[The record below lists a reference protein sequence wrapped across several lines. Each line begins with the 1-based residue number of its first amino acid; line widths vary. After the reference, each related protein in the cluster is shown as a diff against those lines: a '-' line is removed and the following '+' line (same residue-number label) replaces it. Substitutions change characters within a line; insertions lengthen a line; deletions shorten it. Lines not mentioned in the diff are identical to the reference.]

1 MKKLITLIAGL
12 LFVALPVGLAGC
24 DDSDKEIY
32 NDGRLVTD
40 VVIPTSMTVYR
51 GMEVSVSGY
60 GFAQGDAIALRAGE
74 DLPAATTVASEK
86 LLTFVIPD
94 GAADQTV
101 YKVVL
106 NRAQDYQVLG
116 SSKMTV
122 QLAIDVDLGK
132 TISGNWGGDAVI
144 RGRGFMATDKL
155 LLEQGGGKFEA
166 PVKGAD
172 DSSLTF
178 TIPQNAA
185 DGDCEFTLQRGA
197 EEQALGSAKLNLSL
211 GGVTVPDKEGATI
224 KGIVHLAGQGIA
236 DVLVSDGDLITKT
249 DANGF
254 YWLNSEKRNEL
265 AFVIL
270 PAGYDVP
277 TVKAMPQ
284 FWQPCTLDANTV
296 EQLDFQL
303 LRADNDSH
311 TMLVATPLNC
321 TDIDSFA
328 AELLRMFRYMSG
340 IGFKINDMNTMG
352 LVLEPLDPQEE
363 PEPLQVQLERLPC
376 SMEARWE
383 ILRVLTEFETYLR
396 ELTEL
401 LRPVAEQ
408 LAAEMQALTER
419 NRAQLA
425 IWEKYFQ
432 THSVDTFQQ
441 EMFRAS
447 YLFTQEMQPDEVWI
461 ALWNFNMVG
470 FWTEWFESGGKTVRI
485 AYLGANLSF
494 EFAAAHQVR
503 PDAETLCAMMRA
515 LTGKDKLEIL
525 RRCAAEPFSAAQL
538 AASMNLNSGTVSRNV
553 YGLYKLGYLETRG
566 DGERVNYI
574 TRPDALE
581 RLFRWVLEYVSEQK

>member
-1 MKKLITLIAGL
+1 MRVRVIDKPCLFAETVYLLYYYINGIAYTRDYERVNRKFGRYLLEKEDQGLQLAQELYLISAAFTQTLYPHHARL
-12 LFVALPVGLAGC
+12 RYFFEKLPVTDEKTCCCLA
-24 DDSDKEIY
+24 
-32 NDGRLVTD
+32 
-40 VVIPTSMTVYR
+40 
-51 GMEVSVSGY
+51 
-60 GFAQGDAIALRAGE
+60 
-74 DLPAATTVASEK
+74 
-86 LLTFVIPD
+86 
-94 GAADQTV
+94 
-101 YKVVL
+101 
-106 NRAQDYQVLG
+106 
-116 SSKMTV
+116 
-122 QLAIDVDLGK
+122 
-132 TISGNWGGDAVI
+132 
-144 RGRGFMATDKL
+144 
-155 LLEQGGGKFEA
+155 
-166 PVKGAD
+166 
-172 DSSLTF
+172 
-178 TIPQNAA
+178 
-185 DGDCEFTLQRGA
+185 
-197 EEQALGSAKLNLSL
+197 
-211 GGVTVPDKEGATI
+211 
-224 KGIVHLAGQGIA
+224 
-236 DVLVSDGDLITKT
+236 
-249 DANGF
+249 
-254 YWLNSEKRNEL
+254 
-265 AFVIL
+265 
-270 PAGYDVP
+270 
-277 TVKAMPQ
+277 
-284 FWQPCTLDANTV
+284 
-296 EQLDFQL
+296 
-303 LRADNDSH
+303 H

-363 PEPLQVQLERLPC
+363 PEPLQVQLERLPF

-525 RRCAAEPFSAAQL
+525 CRRAVFGGTACGLDEPEL
-538 AASMNLNSGTVSRNV
+538 RHCL
-553 YGLYKLGYLETRG
+553 
-566 DGERVNYI
+566 
-574 TRPDALE
+574 PE
-581 RLFRWVLEYVSEQK
+581 RLRALQARLSGDARRR

>member
-1 MKKLITLIAGL
+1 MKVRVIDKPC
-12 LFVALPVGLAGC
+12 LFA
-24 DDSDKEIY
+24 E
-32 NDGRLVTD
+32 
-40 VVIPTSMTVYR
+40 TVYLLYYYINGIAYTR
-51 GMEVSVSGY
+51 DYERVNRKFGRYLLEKEDQGLQL
-60 GFAQGDAIALRAGE
+60 AQELDRISAAVTQTLDPHQARLRYFF
-74 DLPAATTVASEK
+74 EK
-86 LLTFVIPD
+86 LPGTD
-94 GAADQTV
+94 EKTCCC
-101 YKVVL
+101 
-106 NRAQDYQVLG
+106 
-116 SSKMTV
+116 
-122 QLAIDVDLGK
+122 LA
-132 TISGNWGGDAVI
+132 
-144 RGRGFMATDKL
+144 
-155 LLEQGGGKFEA
+155 
-166 PVKGAD
+166 
-172 DSSLTF
+172 
-178 TIPQNAA
+178 
-185 DGDCEFTLQRGA
+185 
-197 EEQALGSAKLNLSL
+197 
-211 GGVTVPDKEGATI
+211 
-224 KGIVHLAGQGIA
+224 
-236 DVLVSDGDLITKT
+236 
-249 DANGF
+249 
-254 YWLNSEKRNEL
+254 
-265 AFVIL
+265 
-270 PAGYDVP
+270 
-277 TVKAMPQ
+277 
-284 FWQPCTLDANTV
+284 
-296 EQLDFQL
+296 
-303 LRADNDSH
+303 H

-515 LTGKDKLEIL
+515 LTGKEKLEIL

-538 AASMNLNSGTVSRNV
+538 AASMNLNSATVSRNV

>member
-12 LFVALPVGLAGC
+12 LLVALPVGLAGC

-236 DVLVSDGDLITKT
+236 DVLVSDVQ
-249 DANGF
+249 
-254 YWLNSEKRNEL
+254 RQ
-265 AFVIL
+265 AFPGWHSGREHSL
-270 PAGYDVP
+270 SGKKVP
-277 TVKAMPQ
+277 
-284 FWQPCTLDANTV
+284 
-296 EQLDFQL
+296 
-303 LRADNDSH
+303 
-311 TMLVATPLNC
+311 
-321 TDIDSFA
+321 
-328 AELLRMFRYMSG
+328 
-340 IGFKINDMNTMG
+340 
-352 LVLEPLDPQEE
+352 
-363 PEPLQVQLERLPC
+363 
-376 SMEARWE
+376 
-383 ILRVLTEFETYLR
+383 
-396 ELTEL
+396 
-401 LRPVAEQ
+401 
-408 LAAEMQALTER
+408 
-419 NRAQLA
+419 
-425 IWEKYFQ
+425 
-432 THSVDTFQQ
+432 
-441 EMFRAS
+441 
-447 YLFTQEMQPDEVWI
+447 
-461 ALWNFNMVG
+461 
-470 FWTEWFESGGKTVRI
+470 
-485 AYLGANLSF
+485 
-494 EFAAAHQVR
+494 
-503 PDAETLCAMMRA
+503 
-515 LTGKDKLEIL
+515 
-525 RRCAAEPFSAAQL
+525 
-538 AASMNLNSGTVSRNV
+538 
-553 YGLYKLGYLETRG
+553 
-566 DGERVNYI
+566 
-574 TRPDALE
+574 
-581 RLFRWVLEYVSEQK
+581 

>member
-1 MKKLITLIAGL
+1 MKVRVIDKPC
-12 LFVALPVGLAGC
+12 LFA
-24 DDSDKEIY
+24 E
-32 NDGRLVTD
+32 
-40 VVIPTSMTVYR
+40 TVYLLYYYINGIAYTR
-51 GMEVSVSGY
+51 DYERVNRKFGRYLLEKEDQGLQL
-60 GFAQGDAIALRAGE
+60 AQELDRISAAVTQTLDPHQARLRYFF
-74 DLPAATTVASEK
+74 EK
-86 LLTFVIPD
+86 LPGTD
-94 GAADQTV
+94 EKTCCC
-101 YKVVL
+101 
-106 NRAQDYQVLG
+106 
-116 SSKMTV
+116 
-122 QLAIDVDLGK
+122 LA
-132 TISGNWGGDAVI
+132 
-144 RGRGFMATDKL
+144 
-155 LLEQGGGKFEA
+155 
-166 PVKGAD
+166 
-172 DSSLTF
+172 
-178 TIPQNAA
+178 
-185 DGDCEFTLQRGA
+185 
-197 EEQALGSAKLNLSL
+197 
-211 GGVTVPDKEGATI
+211 
-224 KGIVHLAGQGIA
+224 
-236 DVLVSDGDLITKT
+236 
-249 DANGF
+249 
-254 YWLNSEKRNEL
+254 
-265 AFVIL
+265 
-270 PAGYDVP
+270 
-277 TVKAMPQ
+277 
-284 FWQPCTLDANTV
+284 
-296 EQLDFQL
+296 
-303 LRADNDSH
+303 H

-363 PEPLQVQLERLPC
+363 PEPPQVQLERLPC

-525 RRCAAEPFSAAQL
+525 RDADAIFREELAEAGLSRKVHQYFAVLTNNRSVGVMGDFRTYDYTLALRAVQSQDFMTAQWSRL
-538 AASMNLNSGTVSRNV
+538 PYDLLEKVSGRIVNEVPHINRICYDITSKPPATV
-553 YGLYKLGYLETRG
+553 EW
-566 DGERVNYI
+566 E
-574 TRPDALE
+574 
-581 RLFRWVLEYVSEQK
+581 

>member
-1 MKKLITLIAGL
+1 MAKNENNEFFEITPEILELTELCKSHSTIDTSLYAKYDVKRGL
-12 LFVALPVGLAGC
+12 RDINGKGVLTGLTEI
-24 DDSDKEIY
+24 SDI
-32 NDGRLVTD
+32 
-40 VVIPTSMTVYR
+40 I
-51 GMEVSVSGY
+51 
-60 GFAQGDAIALRAGE
+60 
-74 DLPAATTVASEK
+74 
-86 LLTFVIPD
+86 
-94 GAADQTV
+94 
-101 YKVVL
+101 
-106 NRAQDYQVLG
+106 
-116 SSKMTV
+116 SSKMVDGKTV
-122 QLAIDVDLGK
+122 PCEGKLYYRGIDVEELVAGFLRENRFGFAETVYLLYYYINEIAYTRDYERVNRKFGRYLLEKEDQGLQLAQELDR
-132 TISGNWGGDAVI
+132 ISAAV
-144 RGRGFMATDKL
+144 T
-155 LLEQGGGKFEA
+155 Q
-166 PVKGAD
+166 
-172 DSSLTF
+172 
-178 TIPQNAA
+178 
-185 DGDCEFTLQRGA
+185 
-197 EEQALGSAKLNLSL
+197 
-211 GGVTVPDKEGATI
+211 
-224 KGIVHLAGQGIA
+224 
-236 DVLVSDGDLITKT
+236 
-249 DANGF
+249 
-254 YWLNSEKRNEL
+254 
-265 AFVIL
+265 
-270 PAGYDVP
+270 
-277 TVKAMPQ
+277 
-284 FWQPCTLDANTV
+284 TLDPHQAR
-296 EQLDFQL
+296 
-303 LRADNDSH
+303 LRYFFEMLPGTDEKTCCCLAH

>member
-197 EEQALGSAKLNLSL
+197 EEQILGSAKLNLSL
-211 GGVTVPDKEGATI
+211 GGITVPDKEGATI
-224 KGIVHLAGQGIA
+224 KGIVHINHSGCNGIVLRNSSLYTRTRTVNDLAGC
-236 DVLVSDGDLITKT
+236 DLIERQ
-249 DANGF
+249 
-254 YWLNSEKRNEL
+254 LNSLVRQRL
-265 AFVIL
+265 ALFLRLIGNI
-270 PAGYDVP
+270 AGALCCQVYQQIAV
-277 TVKAMPQ
+277 AYSFHQ
-284 FWQPCTLDANTV
+284 FLH
-296 EQLDFQL
+296 
-303 LRADNDSH
+303 R
-311 TMLVATPLNC
+311 
-321 TDIDSFA
+321 
-328 AELLRMFRYMSG
+328 R
-340 IGFKINDMNTMG
+340 
-352 LVLEPLDPQEE
+352 
-363 PEPLQVQLERLPC
+363 VQ
-376 SMEARWE
+376 
-383 ILRVLTEFETYLR
+383 
-396 ELTEL
+396 
-401 LRPVAEQ
+401 
-408 LAAEMQALTER
+408 
-419 NRAQLA
+419 
-425 IWEKYFQ
+425 
-432 THSVDTFQQ
+432 HSNQF
-441 EMFRAS
+441 S
-447 YLFTQEMQPDEVWI
+447 LFT
-461 ALWNFNMVG
+461 
-470 FWTEWFESGGKTVRI
+470 R
-485 AYLGANLSF
+485 YSF
-494 EFAAAHQVR
+494 
-503 PDAETLCAMMRA
+503 
-515 LTGKDKLEIL
+515 IL
-525 RRCAAEPFSAAQL
+525 
-538 AASMNLNSGTVSRNV
+538 
-553 YGLYKLGYLETRG
+553 
-566 DGERVNYI
+566 
-574 TRPDALE
+574 
-581 RLFRWVLEYVSEQK
+581 

>member
-1 MKKLITLIAGL
+1 MKVRVIDKPC
-12 LFVALPVGLAGC
+12 LFA
-24 DDSDKEIY
+24 E
-32 NDGRLVTD
+32 
-40 VVIPTSMTVYR
+40 TVYLLYYYINGIAYTR
-51 GMEVSVSGY
+51 DYERVNRKFGRYLLEKEDQGLQL
-60 GFAQGDAIALRAGE
+60 AQELDRISAAVTQMLDPHQARLRYFF
-74 DLPAATTVASEK
+74 EK
-86 LLTFVIPD
+86 LPGTD
-94 GAADQTV
+94 EKTCCC
-101 YKVVL
+101 
-106 NRAQDYQVLG
+106 
-116 SSKMTV
+116 
-122 QLAIDVDLGK
+122 LA
-132 TISGNWGGDAVI
+132 
-144 RGRGFMATDKL
+144 
-155 LLEQGGGKFEA
+155 
-166 PVKGAD
+166 
-172 DSSLTF
+172 
-178 TIPQNAA
+178 
-185 DGDCEFTLQRGA
+185 
-197 EEQALGSAKLNLSL
+197 
-211 GGVTVPDKEGATI
+211 
-224 KGIVHLAGQGIA
+224 
-236 DVLVSDGDLITKT
+236 
-249 DANGF
+249 
-254 YWLNSEKRNEL
+254 
-265 AFVIL
+265 
-270 PAGYDVP
+270 
-277 TVKAMPQ
+277 
-284 FWQPCTLDANTV
+284 
-296 EQLDFQL
+296 
-303 LRADNDSH
+303 H

-383 ILRVLTEFETYLR
+383 ILR

-525 RRCAAEPFSAAQL
+525 RRCAAEPFSATQL

>member
-1 MKKLITLIAGL
+1 MLEKEDQGLQLAQELDRISAAVTQTLDPHQA
-12 LFVALPVGLAGC
+12 
-24 DDSDKEIY
+24 
-32 NDGRLVTD
+32 RLR
-40 VVIPTSMTVYR
+40 Y
-51 GMEVSVSGY
+51 
-60 GFAQGDAIALRAGE
+60 FF
-74 DLPAATTVASEK
+74 EK
-86 LLTFVIPD
+86 LPGTD
-94 GAADQTV
+94 EKTCCC
-101 YKVVL
+101 
-106 NRAQDYQVLG
+106 
-116 SSKMTV
+116 
-122 QLAIDVDLGK
+122 LA
-132 TISGNWGGDAVI
+132 
-144 RGRGFMATDKL
+144 
-155 LLEQGGGKFEA
+155 
-166 PVKGAD
+166 
-172 DSSLTF
+172 
-178 TIPQNAA
+178 
-185 DGDCEFTLQRGA
+185 
-197 EEQALGSAKLNLSL
+197 
-211 GGVTVPDKEGATI
+211 
-224 KGIVHLAGQGIA
+224 
-236 DVLVSDGDLITKT
+236 
-249 DANGF
+249 
-254 YWLNSEKRNEL
+254 
-265 AFVIL
+265 
-270 PAGYDVP
+270 
-277 TVKAMPQ
+277 
-284 FWQPCTLDANTV
+284 
-296 EQLDFQL
+296 
-303 LRADNDSH
+303 H

-401 LRPVAEQ
+401 LRPVAGQ